1 MPSTCPNCGFISI
14 DPSPRFC
21 SSCGSRMDGG
31 SPETAAVIPEL
42 KNETMA
48 GLCSSVLPG
57 LGQVYNGE
65 TKKGF
70 ALFLL
75 ALAGLVA
82 LIIPGL
88 IVWSYAMYDA
98 YAVAGKMNAGEL
110 EFRPVNTIHLIIFVI
125 FALAIIVIA
134 VVMITIYLISNL
146 MAELGPDGTQ
156 YLRML
161 V

>member
-1 MPSTCPNCGFISI
+1 MTSTCPHCGFVSI

-21 SSCGSRMDGG
+21 SSCGNRMDG
-31 SPETAAVIPEL
+31 SCPETSAVVPEL
-42 KNETMA
+42 KNGTTA

-70 ALFLL
+70 AFFILT
-75 ALAGLVA
+75 LAGLVA

-88 IVWSYAMYDA
+88 IVWLYAMYDA
-98 YAVAGKMNAGEL
+98 YMVAGKMNAGTL
-110 EFRPVNTIHLIIFVI
+110 EFQPANTIHLIIFVI
-125 FALAIIVIA
+125 FAIAIAVIA
-134 VVMITIYLISNL
+134 LVLITVYLISSL
-146 MAELGPDGTQ
+146 MAELGPDGAQ
-156 YLRML
+156 YLGML